1 MKFRI
6 IPRLEIKNNFLIKG
20 MRMEGLKKIGNP
32 IQFAKKYSD
41 NNYHE
46 ILFEDVV
53 ATLYERKIDIDLIRQ
68 VSNNINIPLI
78 VAGGIKSINDIE
90 TLLKNG
96 ADKVAIN
103 TQALKTPIILS
114 QAASYYGS
122 QNIVVS
128 MEVKKINAD
137 LWEPYYDNGREP
149 SGIDLMNW
157 IRQVTDLG
165 VGEIFL
171 TSIDQDG
178 TKKGFDIEL
187 AHKVSEIT
195 TVPIIVSGGAGNL
208 EHIHDLFEN
217 QDISGCALGSILHY
231 NDFTIQDIKNYL
243 NEKGHKIR

>member
-96 ADKVAIN
+96 ADKVCIN
-103 TQALKTPIILS
+103 S
-114 QAASYYGS
+114 AAVRDPKLITEASKIFGS
-122 QNIVVS
+122 QCIGIIAQFKMIDDKYEIFLES
-128 MEVKKINAD
+128 
-137 LWEPYYDNGREP
+137 GRERVFK
-149 SGIDLMNW
+149 DLLKW
-157 IRQVTDLG
+157 VKEVEDRG

-171 TSIDQDG
+171 ISIDNDG
-178 TKKGFDIEL
+178 VEKDLDYNLLNQVRLITNLPLLYGGGLKHDSQIDFLKKIQFDG
-187 AHKVSEIT
+187 A
-195 TVPIIVSGGAGNL
+195 II
-208 EHIHDLFEN
+208 
-217 QDISGCALGSILHY
+217 GSSLHY
-231 NDFTIQDIKNYL
+231 NKINFVKKYL
-243 NEKGHKIR
+243 

>member
-96 ADKVAIN
+96 ADKVCIN
-103 TQALKTPIILS
+103 S
-114 QAASYYGS
+114 AAVRDPKLITEASKIFGS
-122 QNIVVS
+122 QCIGIIAQFKMIDDKYEIFLES
-128 MEVKKINAD
+128 
-137 LWEPYYDNGREP
+137 GRERVFK
-149 SGIDLMNW
+149 DLLKW
-157 IRQVTDLG
+157 VKEVEDRG

-171 TSIDQDG
+171 ISIDNDG
-178 TKKGFDIEL
+178 VEKDL
-187 AHKVSEIT
+187 DYDLLNQVRLIT
-195 TVPIIVSGGAGNL
+195 NLPLLYGGGIN
-208 EHIHDLFEN
+208 
-217 QDISGCALGSILHY
+217 
-231 NDFTIQDIKNYL
+231 NDFQIDYLKKNRFDGAIISNSLHNNKENFFKKYL
-243 NEKGHKIR
+243 